1 MQAEVK
7 KAKPSQTSEAGIV
20 ATILRRLR
28 TIKHSRWEK
37 THGGPFGNAGKP
49 DITGCIDGTRIEIE
63 VKRPGEKPT
72 EIQKQTIAEWQ
83 MAGAVAFWA
92 TSWPE
97 VEQRLRDEKLI

>member
-20 ATILRRLR
+20 ATILKHLR
-28 TIKHSRWEK
+28 SIPASRWEK
-37 THGGPFGNAGKP
+37 THGGAFGNAGKP
-49 DITGCIDGTRIEIE
+49 DITGCIHGTRVEVE
-63 VKRPGEKPT
+63 VKRPGCKPT
-72 EIQKQTIAEWQ
+72 DIQKQTIAEWQ

-97 VEQRLRDEKLI
+97 VEARLREEKLI